1 MERNKDELIRRI
13 QSCLDL
19 NYSIN
24 ENFFKQTLRMMM
36 EYLEQ
41 EEANGWI
48 PVEERLPDSDRLVL
62 LSFYNYP
69 IPSIGRYIGDEDN
82 GGAFYTDESDKPLC
96 TIGFIVNA
104 WMELP
109 ERYNG

>member
-1 MERNKDELIRRI
+1 MADNKDELKRRI

-24 ENFFKQTLRMMM
+24 ENYIKNTLRMMM

-48 PVEERLPDSDRLVL
+48 PVEER
-62 LSFYNYP
+62 
-69 IPSIGRYIGDEDN
+69 
-82 GGAFYTDESDKPLC
+82 
-96 TIGFIVNA
+96 
-104 WMELP
+104 MP
-109 ERYNG
+109 ERYEKGE